1 MLTWD
6 PFMVVRNI
14 TYVLAIAEDREDTPR
29 RPAKFWFITAMA
41 RSPLLLIG
49 GRGNL

>member
-6 PFMVVRNI
+6 PFIVVRNI
-14 TYVLAIAEDREDTPR
+14 TYVLAIAEDREDTTR
-29 RPAKFWFITAMA
+29 RPAKFWFITVMVGT
-41 RSPLLLIG
+41 PLLLIG